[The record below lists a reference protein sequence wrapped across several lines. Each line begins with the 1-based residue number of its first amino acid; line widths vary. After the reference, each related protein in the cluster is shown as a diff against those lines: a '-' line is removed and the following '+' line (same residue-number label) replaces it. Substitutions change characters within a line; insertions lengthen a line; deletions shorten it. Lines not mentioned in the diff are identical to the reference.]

1 MLPALAITIQ
11 ACSEPLFLSTPGSV
25 SVSPESIEEPEPQ
38 SGDRSSIPIN
48 PAAAIFR
55 TRSNGA
61 R

>member
-11 ACSEPLFLSTPGSV
+11 ACSEPLFLSTPG

-55 TRSNGA
+55 TRSNGD